1 VQPDFWL
8 DRWRT
13 AQIGF
18 HQAAADRHLKAYWPR
33 LKLPPNS
40 PVFVP
45 LCGKSL
51 DLMWLRSSGSAVKGV
66 ELSPIALES
75 FLMEHGI
82 PARRRVL
89 ESFDV
94 YEADGFTL
102 FRGDYF
108 KLTSMLLG
116 NVSAVYDRAA
126 LIAWPPAMRAA
137 YVEHLTSLVQP
148 GTQTLLIVVEY
159 PPEQMKGPPFPLS
172 CDAIEDLYA
181 DNYSIEELG
190 RHEIL
195 ELEPRL
201 KARGLTELR
210 EVCYRMTR
218 LQYTSASRYITSKN
232 EHTNRAEIP

>member
-18 HQAAADRHLKAYWPR
+18 HQTAVDRHLKAYWPQLLAPANGR
-33 LKLPPNS
+33 
-40 PVFVP
+40 VFVP

-51 DLMWLRSSGSAVKGV
+51 DLLWLRTLGHSVLGV
-66 ELSPIALES
+66 ELSPVALES

-89 ESFDV
+89 ADFDV

-102 FRGDYF
+102 FCGDYF
-108 KLTSMLLG
+108 KLTPTLLG
-116 NVSAVYDRAA
+116 SVSAIYDRAA
-126 LIAWPPAMRAA
+126 LISWTAA
-137 YVEHLTSLVQP
+137 ARESYVKHLTSLTSR
-148 GTQTLLIVVEY
+148 GTQTLLIAVEY
-159 PPEQMKGPPFPLS
+159 PPEQMKGPPFSLTR
-172 CDAIEDLYA
+172 DTIENLYSGR
-181 DNYSIEELG
+181 YSIEELA

-218 LQYTSASRYITSKN
+218 L
-232 EHTNRAEIP
+232 

>member
-1 VQPDFWL
+1 MQPDFWL

-18 HQAAADRHLKAYWPR
+18 HQAAVDRRLKAYWP
-33 LKLPPNS
+33 LLNLPANS

-51 DLMWLRSSGSAVKGV
+51 DLIWLREQGHSVMGV
-66 ELSPIALES
+66 ELAPVALES
-75 FLMEHGI
+75 FCMEHGI

-89 ESFDV
+89 SDFDV

-102 FRGDYF
+102 LCGDYF
-108 KLTSMLLG
+108 KLTPAQLG
-116 NVSAVYDRAA
+116 GVSAVYDRAA
-126 LIAWPPAMRAA
+126 LISWAPAAREA
-137 YVEHLTSLVQP
+137 YVKHLTSLTSP
-148 GTQTLLIVVEY
+148 GTQTLLIAVEF
-159 PPEQMKGPPFPLS
+159 PPEQMQGPPFPLTPKTI
-172 CDAIEDLYA
+172 DNLYA
-181 DNYSIEELG
+181 GQYSIEELG

-210 EVCYRMTR
+210 EVCYRLTR
-218 LQYTSASRYITSKN
+218 L
-232 EHTNRAEIP
+232 

>member
-1 VQPDFWL
+1 MQPDFWL

-18 HQAAADRHLKAYWPR
+18 HQAAVDRHLKAYWPQ
-33 LKLPPNS
+33 LLVPANS
-40 PVFVP
+40 RVFVP

-51 DLMWLRSSGSAVKGV
+51 DLLWLRTLGHSVLGV
-66 ELSPIALES
+66 ELSPVALEA

-82 PARRRVL
+82 PARRRVFAD
-89 ESFDV
+89 FDV

-102 FRGDYF
+102 FCGDYF
-108 KLTSMLLG
+108 KLTPALLG

-126 LIAWPPAMRAA
+126 LISWTPDAREL
-137 YVEHLTSLVQP
+137 YVEHLALLTSP
-148 GTQTLLIVVEY
+148 GTQTLLISVEY
-159 PPEQMKGPPFPLS
+159 PPEQMKGPPFPLTR
-172 CDAIEDLYA
+172 DAIEGLYA
-181 DNYSIEELG
+181 GSYSIEELA

-218 LQYTSASRYITSKN
+218 L
-232 EHTNRAEIP
+232 

>member
-1 VQPDFWL
+1 MHPDFWL

-18 HQAAADRHLKAYWPR
+18 HQAAVDRHLKAYWPL
-33 LKLPPNS
+33 LKLGAKS
-40 PVFVP
+40 AVFVP

-51 DLMWLRSSGSAVKGV
+51 DLTWLRTLGHAVKGV
-66 ELSPIALES
+66 ELSPVALES

-82 PARRRVL
+82 PARRRTLVD
-89 ESFDV
+89 FDA

-108 KLTSMLLG
+108 KLTPALLG
-116 NVSAVYDRAA
+116 SVSAVYDRAA
-126 LIAWPPAMRAA
+126 LISWTPEARES
-137 YVEHLTSLVQP
+137 YVKHLTWLTSR
-148 GTQTLLIVVEY
+148 GTQTLLIAVEF
-159 PPEQMKGPPFPLS
+159 PPGQMSGPPFPLTR
-172 CDAIEDLYA
+172 DTIQNLYA
-181 DNYSIEELG
+181 SHYSIEELG

-210 EVCYRMTR
+210 EVCYRLTR
-218 LQYTSASRYITSKN
+218 L
-232 EHTNRAEIP
+232 

>member
-18 HQAAADRHLKAYWPR
+18 HQAAVDRHLKAYWPQ
-33 LKLPPNS
+33 LLVPANS
-40 PVFVP
+40 RVFVP

-51 DLMWLRSSGSAVKGV
+51 DLLWLRDQGHSVIGV
-66 ELSPIALES
+66 ELSPLALES

-82 PARRRVL
+82 PAKRRVL
-89 ESFDV
+89 AEFDV
-94 YEADGFTL
+94 YEADGLTL
-102 FRGDYF
+102 FCGDYF
-108 KLTSMLLG
+108 KLTPAILG
-116 NVSAVYDRAA
+116 SVSTVYDRAA
-126 LIAWPPAMRAA
+126 LISWTPAAQES
-137 YVEHLTSLVQP
+137 YVEHLTGLTRA
-148 GTQTLLIVVEY
+148 GTQTLLIAVEY
-159 PPEQMKGPPFPLS
+159 PAEQMKGPPFPLTPETIAS
-172 CDAIEDLYA
+172 LYA
-181 DNYSIEELG
+181 GDYSIEELG

-218 LQYTSASRYITSKN
+218 L
-232 EHTNRAEIP
+232 

>member
-18 HQAAADRHLKAYWPR
+18 HQAAVDRHLKAYWPL
-33 LKLPPNS
+33 LKLPANS
-40 PVFVP
+40 PIFVP
-45 LCGKSL
+45 LCGKSH
-51 DLMWLRSSGSAVKGV
+51 DLMWLRERGHSVKGV

-75 FLMEHGI
+75 FVMEHGV

-89 ESFDV
+89 SCFDV
-94 YEADGFTL
+94 YEADGFML

-108 KLTSMLLG
+108 KLTAALLG
-116 NVSAVYDRAA
+116 SVSAFYDRAA
-126 LIAWPPAMRAA
+126 LISWTPEARES
-137 YVEHLTSLVQP
+137 YVKHLTLLTTP
-148 GTQTLLIVVEY
+148 GTQALLIAVEF
-159 PPEQMKGPPFPLS
+159 PPEQMSGPPFPLTR
-172 CDAIEDLYA
+172 DTIEKLYA
-181 DNYSIEELG
+181 SHYSIEELA

-201 KARGLTELR
+201 KARGLTDLR

-218 LQYTSASRYITSKN
+218 L
-232 EHTNRAEIP
+232 

>member
-1 VQPDFWL
+1 MQPDFWL

-18 HQAAADRHLKAYWPR
+18 HQAAVDRHLKAYWPR
-33 LKLPPNS
+33 LMLPAGS

-51 DLMWLRSSGSAVKGV
+51 DLIWLRDQGHSVKGV
-66 ELSPIALES
+66 ELSPVALES

-82 PARRRVL
+82 PAMRRVL
-89 ESFDV
+89 SDFDV
-94 YEADGFTL
+94 YETDGLTL

-108 KLTSMLLG
+108 KLTPALLG
-116 NVSAVYDRAA
+116 SVSAVYDRAA
-126 LIAWPPAMRAA
+126 LISWTPAAREA
-137 YVEHLTSLVQP
+137 YVKHLTSLTSP
-148 GTQTLLIVVEY
+148 GTQTLLIVVEF
-159 PPEQMKGPPFPLS
+159 PPEQMSGPPFPLTRDEIENLYAS
-172 CDAIEDLYA
+172 HYSIEDLA
-181 DNYSIEELG
+181 

-210 EVCYRMTR
+210 EVCYRLSR
-218 LQYTSASRYITSKN
+218 L
-232 EHTNRAEIP
+232 

>member
-18 HQAAADRHLKAYWPR
+18 HQAAADRHLKAYWPL
-33 LKLPPNS
+33 LKLPANS

-51 DLMWLRSSGSAVKGV
+51 DLMWLREHGHSVIGV
-66 ELSPIALES
+66 ELSPVALES
-75 FLMEHGI
+75 FVMEQGI
-82 PARRRVL
+82 PARRRL
-89 ESFDV
+89 LGDFDV
-94 YEADGFTL
+94 FEAEGFTL
-102 FRGDYF
+102 FCGDYF
-108 KLTSMLLG
+108 KLTPGLLG
-116 NVSAVYDRAA
+116 SVSAVYDRAA
-126 LIAWPPAMRAA
+126 LISWTPAARES
-137 YVEHLTSLVQP
+137 YVKHLTLLTKP
-148 GTQTLLIVVEY
+148 GTQSLLIAVEY
-159 PPEQMKGPPFPLS
+159 PPEQMKGPPFPLTGG
-172 CDAIEDLYA
+172 AIENLYA
-181 DNYSIEELG
+181 DHYSIEELA

-218 LQYTSASRYITSKN
+218 L
-232 EHTNRAEIP
+232 

>member
-18 HQAAADRHLKAYWPR
+18 HQAAVDRHLKAYWP
-33 LKLPPNS
+33 LLQLPADS

-51 DLMWLRSSGSAVKGV
+51 DLLWLRGLGHSVTGV

-82 PARRRVL
+82 AARRRVL
-89 ESFDV
+89 SDFDV
-94 YEADGFTL
+94 FEADGL
-102 FRGDYF
+102 KLCCGDYF
-108 KLTSMLLG
+108 KLTPALLG
-116 NVSAVYDRAA
+116 PVSAVYDRAA
-126 LIAWPPAMRAA
+126 LISWTPAARAA
-137 YVEHLTSLVQP
+137 YVRHLSSLSSA
-148 GTQTLLIVVEY
+148 GTQMLLIAFEY
-159 PPEQMKGPPFPLS
+159 PPEQMKGPPFPLDRS
-172 CDAIEDLYA
+172 AIERLYERDYA
-181 DNYSIEELG
+181 IEELG

-201 KARGLTELR
+201 RARGLSELS

-218 LQYTSASRYITSKN
+218 L
-232 EHTNRAEIP
+232 

>member
-18 HQAAADRHLKAYWPR
+18 HQAAVDRHLKAYWPR
-33 LKLPPNS
+33 LMLPAGS

-51 DLMWLRSSGSAVKGV
+51 DLLWLRDRGHSVKGV
-66 ELSPIALES
+66 ELSPVALES

-82 PARRRVL
+82 PAMRRVL
-89 ESFDV
+89 VDFDV

-102 FRGDYF
+102 FRGNYF
-108 KLTSMLLG
+108 KLTPALLG
-116 NVSAVYDRAA
+116 GVSAVYDRAA
-126 LIAWPPAMRAA
+126 LISWTPAARES
-137 YVEHLTSLVQP
+137 YVKHLTSLTSP
-148 GTQTLLIVVEY
+148 GTQTLLIAVEY
-159 PPEQMKGPPFPLS
+159 PPEQMKGPPFPLTR
-172 CDAIEDLYA
+172 DTIESLYA
-181 DNYSIEELG
+181 GHYSIEELG

-218 LQYTSASRYITSKN
+218 L
-232 EHTNRAEIP
+232 

>member
-1 VQPDFWL
+1 MQPDFWL

-33 LKLPPNS
+33 LKLPADS

-51 DLMWLRSSGSAVKGV
+51 DLMWLRTLGHAVTGV
-66 ELSPIALES
+66 ELSPLALES
-75 FLMEHGI
+75 FVMEHGI
-82 PARRRVL
+82 PATQRVL
-89 ESFDV
+89 PNFDV
-94 YEADGFTL
+94 FEADGFRL
-102 FRGDYF
+102 FCGDYF
-108 KLTSMLLG
+108 KLTPALLG
-116 NVSAVYDRAA
+116 SVSAVYDRAA
-126 LIAWPPAMRAA
+126 LISWEPAEREA
-137 YVEHLTSLVQP
+137 YVKHLTSLTSA
-148 GTQTLLIVVEY
+148 GTQTLLIAVEF
-159 PPEQMKGPPFPLS
+159 PPEQMKGPPFS
-172 CDAIEDLYA
+172 VTRDTIEDLYA
-181 DNYSIEELG
+181 GRHSIEELA

-218 LQYTSASRYITSKN
+218 L
-232 EHTNRAEIP
+232 

>member
-8 DRWRT
+8 NRWRA

-18 HQAAADRHLKAYWPR
+18 HQAAVDRHLKAYWPL
-33 LKLPPNS
+33 LKLPLDS

-51 DLMWLRSSGSAVKGV
+51 DLMWLRERGHSVTGV
-66 ELSPIALES
+66 ELSPVALES

-89 ESFDV
+89 ADFDAF
-94 YEADGFTL
+94 EAEGL
-102 FRGDYF
+102 KLYRGDFF
-108 KLTSMLLG
+108 KLTRAQLG
-116 NVSAVYDRAA
+116 NTSAVYDRAA
-126 LIAWPPAMRAA
+126 LISWTPEARQA
-137 YVEHLTSLVQP
+137 YVKQLTSLTSP
-148 GTQTLLIVVEY
+148 GTQTLLIAVEY
-159 PPEQMKGPPFPLS
+159 PPDQMQGPPFPLTRET
-172 CDAIEDLYA
+172 IENLYA
-181 DNYSIEELG
+181 DHYSIEELA

-218 LQYTSASRYITSKN
+218 L
-232 EHTNRAEIP
+232 

>member
-1 VQPDFWL
+1 VQPDFWF

-18 HQAAADRHLKAYWPR
+18 HQAAVDRHLKAYWPL
-33 LKLPPNS
+33 LKLPLDS

-51 DLMWLRSSGSAVKGV
+51 DLMWLRERGHSVTGV
-66 ELSPIALES
+66 ELSPVALES

-89 ESFDV
+89 ADFDV
-94 YEADGFTL
+94 FEAEGL
-102 FRGDYF
+102 KLYRGDFF
-108 KLTSMLLG
+108 KLTRALLG
-116 NVSAVYDRAA
+116 NTSAVYDRAA
-126 LIAWPPAMRAA
+126 LISWTPAARES
-137 YVEHLTSLVQP
+137 YVEHLTSLTSK
-148 GTQTLLIVVEY
+148 GTQTLLITVEY
-159 PPEQMKGPPFPLS
+159 PPEQMKGPPFPLTPGT
-172 CDAIEDLYA
+172 IKELYA
-181 DNYSIEELG
+181 DHHSIEELA

-218 LQYTSASRYITSKN
+218 L
-232 EHTNRAEIP
+232 

>member
-1 VQPDFWL
+1 MQPDFWL

-18 HQAAADRHLKAYWPR
+18 HQAAVDRHLKAYWPR
-33 LKLPPNS
+33 LELPANS

-51 DLMWLRSSGSAVKGV
+51 DLMWLRSSGHAVKGV

-89 ESFDV
+89 ADFDV

-108 KLTSMLLG
+108 KLTPALLG
-116 NVSAVYDRAA
+116 DVSAVYDRAA
-126 LIAWPPAMRAA
+126 LIAWTPAMRAA
-137 YVEHLTSLVQP
+137 YVEHLTSLTSP
-148 GTQTLLIVVEY
+148 GTQTLLIVVEF
-159 PPEQMKGPPFPLS
+159 PPEQMKGPPFPLTR
-172 CDAIEDLYA
+172 DAIENLYA
-181 DNYSIEELG
+181 KHYSIEELG
-190 RHEIL
+190 RQEIL

-218 LQYTSASRYITSKN
+218 L
-232 EHTNRAEIP
+232 

>member
-18 HQAAADRHLKAYWPR
+18 HQAAADRHLKSYWPQ

-40 PVFVP
+40 RVFVP

-51 DLMWLRSSGSAVKGV
+51 DLMWLRTSGHTVIGV
-66 ELSPIALES
+66 ELSPLALES
-75 FLMEHGI
+75 FAMEHGI
-82 PARRRVL
+82 PATRRVL
-89 ESFDV
+89 PDFDV
-94 YEADGFTL
+94 FEADGFTL

-108 KLTSMLLG
+108 KLTPTLLG

-126 LIAWPPAMRAA
+126 LISWEPAEREA
-137 YVEHLTSLVQP
+137 YVKHLTALTSP
-148 GTQTLLIVVEY
+148 GTQMLLIAVEF
-159 PPEQMKGPPFPLS
+159 PPEQMKGPPFPVTRGT
-172 CDAIEDLYA
+172 IEDLYA
-181 DNYSIEELG
+181 GHWSIEELA

-210 EVCYRMTR
+210 EVCYRTTR
-218 LQYTSASRYITSKN
+218 L
-232 EHTNRAEIP
+232 

>member
-18 HQAAADRHLKAYWPR
+18 HQAAVDRHLKAYWPA
-33 LKLPPNS
+33 LKTPDNS
-40 PVFVP
+40 RVFVP
-45 LCGKSL
+45 LCGKSR
-51 DLMWLRSSGSAVKGV
+51 DLPWLRSLGHWVLGV
-66 ELSPIALES
+66 ELSPVALES

-89 ESFDV
+89 SGFDAH
-94 YEADGFTL
+94 EADGFTL

-108 KLTSMLLG
+108 KLTPAMLG
-116 NVSAVYDRAA
+116 SVSAVYDRAA
-126 LIAWPPAMRAA
+126 LISWEPAARQA
-137 YVEHLTSLVQP
+137 YVEHLTLLTSP
-148 GTQTLLIVVEY
+148 GTQMLLIAVDY
-159 PPEQMKGPPFPLS
+159 PPEQMKGPPFPLTR
-172 CDAIEDLYA
+172 DTIEELYA
-181 DNYSIEELG
+181 AHYSIEELA

-210 EVCYRMTR
+210 ETCYRMIR
-218 LQYTSASRYITSKN
+218 L
-232 EHTNRAEIP
+232 